1 MQRSRR
7 KADAKAKE
15 LLEMQGKIDDNDI
28 LMLLR
33 LWHFK
38 RYRKRRN
45 AVPSDRACVQSE
57 SLGLVRSR
65 DGQFLL
71 TKYTRKWNFFFQAL
85 CKWLENHY
93 PTDVDER
100 FPFTTTSLNLE
111 FAARRCR
118 DANNACQ
125 SISKSFGEFSNGFL
139 KYWPNDD
146 GTQELDEFADA

>member
-1 MQRSRR
+1 M
-7 KADAKAKE
+7 
-15 LLEMQGKIDDNDI
+15 
-28 LMLLR
+28 
-33 LWHFK
+33 
-38 RYRKRRN
+38 
-45 AVPSDRACVQSE
+45 QSE

-100 FPFTTTSLNLE
+100 FPFTTTSLNLD

-118 DANNACQ
+118 DANNAGP
-125 SISKSFGEFSNGFL
+125 SISNSFGEFSTGFL
-139 KYWPNDD
+139 KHWPNDD
-146 GTQELDEFADA
+146 GTQELDELADADAQIFDTRTNLILLDGERAHAASDNEGEWYSLVFFTINAS